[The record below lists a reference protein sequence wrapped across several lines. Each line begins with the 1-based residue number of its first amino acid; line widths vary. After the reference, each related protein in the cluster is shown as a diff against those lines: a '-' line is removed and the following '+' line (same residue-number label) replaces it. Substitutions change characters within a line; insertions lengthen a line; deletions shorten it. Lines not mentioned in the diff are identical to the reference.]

1 MLCKSIKLC
10 GHNKAIS
17 WIKHLNKSTSVSI
30 PCRIKISLLLWM
42 TVCKL
47 VVCVWVCV
55 SWIKVCNTWLIP
67 HLTSELCV
75 PLSLSLATLL
85 YTVCPVNL
93 CSLPVNTLLL
103 PPDFLV
109 RDRNHHRAYQR
120 KHPLK
125 TIRALKQRSRK
136 EIFCPPR
143 AHTNHPPPRP
153 TGVDQCYR
161 CWTKVSQDVR
171 NLLVS
176 SQV

>member
-1 MLCKSIKLC
+1 MCPFPVELKFLFCCEWLCANLS
-10 GHNKAIS
+10 
-17 WIKHLNKSTSVSI
+17 
-30 PCRIKISLLLWM
+30 
-42 TVCKL
+42 
-47 VVCVWVCV
+47 CVWACV

-75 PLSLSLATLL
+75 PLSLSLATQL

-93 CSLPVNTLLL
+93 CSLPANTLLL

-125 TIRALKQRSRK
+125 TIRALKQRSEK
-136 EIFCPPR
+136 EIFLPPSR
-143 AHTNHPPPRP
+143 THKPPYPPRP
-153 TGVDQCYR
+153 TGADQCYR
-161 CWTKVSQDVR
+161 CWTEVSQDVR